1 MALTSWSEPMAT
13 TTMLMTTTMMQMTT
27 TTMLMTTMMM
37 TMMMMMTMI
46 LWLADEILGSSRH
59 QSDIHACAGN
69 TACSFLPLF
78 LQTSQNH
85 PNSFLPPAPLITH
98 ACMSVSTNVYVLS
111 QMDIRKKTF
120 ASSFHQR
127 IF

>member
-37 TMMMMMTMI
+37 TMMMMTMI

-69 TACSFLPLF
+69 TACSFLPLSYKP
-78 LQTSQNH
+78 LKTTQTLFYH
-85 PNSFLPPAPLITH
+85 LLP
-98 ACMSVSTNVYVLS
+98 LS
-111 QMDIRKKTF
+111 RM
-120 ASSFHQR
+120 HVCL
-127 IF
+127 

>member
-1 MALTSWSEPMAT
+1 MALASWSELMAT
-13 TTMLMTTTMMQMTT
+13 TTMQMTTTTMQMTT

-37 TMMMMMTMI
+37 TMMMMMMMTMI

-78 LQTSQNH
+78 LQTSQT
-85 PNSFLPPAPLITH
+85 P
-98 ACMSVSTNVYVLS
+98 
-111 QMDIRKKTF
+111 KTLF
-120 ASSFHQR
+120 YHLCSPFHMHVCL
-127 IF
+127 